1 MVILAHICYCI
12 YILITKGVIIMSNS
26 SNFVVRYDMESTN
39 YELNHLITNTSFHI
53 NYHNHDYHEILY
65 FISGRLKYI
74 IEGTVYN
81 LRPGDIL
88 VTNNKE
94 MHKPILDASK
104 PYERY
109 ILWIHPKFI
118 EELSDH
124 FVDLSTTFD
133 TASKS
138 NNRVLRPSCNM
149 QTLIANSFSNLEK
162 ATADNE
168 FGNSLLQKSYLTELL
183 IFLNR
188 VSVENYYEIENTQE
202 YDPRINEI
210 IKYINDN
217 LHDQISLDDIA
228 EKFYLSK
235 YHLCRLFKKN
245 VEMTIYQYITKKR
258 LIIAKSLLISG
269 SSVRTAFIN
278 SGFSDYSN
286 FVKSFKKEFGVL
298 PKNIATNINRNLLDS
313 QLNTESYQDRT

>member
-1 MVILAHICYCI
+1 MLLYL
-12 YILITKGVIIMSNS
+12 YELITKGAVFMSTS
-26 SNFVVRYDMESTN
+26 TDFVVKYDMESTN
-39 YELNHLITNTSFHI
+39 YELYHIITNTPFHI
-53 NYHNHDYHEILY
+53 TYHNHDYHEVLY

-88 VTNNKE
+88 VTHNKE
-94 MHKPILDASK
+94 MHKPIIDASK

-109 ILWIHPKFI
+109 VLWIHPKFI

-124 FVDLSTTFD
+124 LVDLSTTFEN
-133 TASKS
+133 ASQS
-138 NNRVLRPSCNM
+138 NIHVLRPACYM
-149 QTLIANSFSNLEK
+149 QTLISNSFSNLER
-162 ATADNE
+162 ATVDNK

-183 IFLNR
+183 IYLNR
-188 VSVENYYEIENTQE
+188 VSLENLYEKESTPV

-217 LHDQISLDDIA
+217 LHEEISLDDIA

-245 VEMTIYQYITKKR
+245 VEMTIYQYIMKKR

-269 SSVRTAFIN
+269 SSVQTAFIS

-298 PKNIATNINRNLLDS
+298 PKNISENMNRNLLDS
-313 QLNTESYQDRT
+313 QLDSQLDNESYQNKT

>member
-1 MVILAHICYCI
+1 MN
-12 YILITKGVIIMSNS
+12 NS
-26 SNFVVRYDMESTN
+26 SNFVVRYDMESQN
-39 YELNHLITNTSFHI
+39 FELNYLITTTPFHI
-53 NYHNHDYHEILY
+53 TYHNHDYHEILY
-65 FISGRLKYI
+65 FVSGRLRYM

-88 VTNNKE
+88 VTHNKE

-109 ILWIHPKFI
+109 VLWIHPKFI
-118 EELSDH
+118 KELSDN
-124 FVDLSTTFD
+124 FVNLSSLFEQVSQGD
-133 TASKS
+133 
-138 NNRVLRPSCNM
+138 NHVLRPSSSM
-149 QTLIANSFSNLEK
+149 HTLISNLFSNLVVTNSNSK
-162 ATADNE
+162 
-168 FGNSLLQKSYLTELL
+168 FGDSLLQKSYLTELL
-183 IFLNR
+183 IYLNR
-188 VSVENYYEIENTQE
+188 VSMDNQYESEGSSE
-202 YDPRINEI
+202 YDPRINDI

-245 VEMTIYQYITKKR
+245 VGMTIYQYIMKKR

-269 SSVRTAFIN
+269 SNVRAAFIS

-286 FVKSFKKEFGVL
+286 FLKSFKNEFGVL
-298 PKNIATNINRNLLDS
+298 PKNICSNLNRNMLDS
-313 QLNTESYQDRT
+313 QLNDANL